1 MPVYPIG
8 FSIHSSKIVA
18 DADLDRLFSQKNKFL
33 APLIP
38 GRPETYIY
46 TDEVDYYQAYKTS
59 WFALTC
65 KKAGWDCMRHY
76 EILAC
81 GCLPVFPDLDACPPN
96 TMTHFPKD
104 LVTECNRVY
113 HYITSHAGGDNPLEV
128 ARRMNLGDTLVRPLL
143 KRLRANLTNLSMSKY
158 VLSCVSPFPFR
169 RMDGGNS
176 RASRV
181 GEADQP
187 GIREANPGEA
197 RPSLITGDAGDP
209 NCCAVGG
216 GRDVRRVL
224 VLSGSIWSDYLRC
237 TVLTGLKELLGSEC
251 HDYPRVPH
259 LYTDFPKE
267 RLTELWGKGMS
278 YSRILDPAL
287 HRDAYDATVADDI
300 RHRRYDLIVYGSYH
314 RGMPYWNEVNA
325 AYAPSEVVLLCG
337 EDAHPCDY
345 RQYTDRGYHVFVRE
359 L

>member
-1 MPVYPIG
+1 MPNEHVYCGGAGCRLGIRRDRIWKIEIEISRIGFLNYHTSITMPVYPIG
-8 FSIHSSKIVA
+8 FSIHSSKIVV

-81 GCLPVFPDLDACPPN
+81 GCLPVFPDLDACPSN

-113 HYITSHAGGDNPLEV
+113 HYITSHAGSDNPLEV
-128 ARRMNLGDTLVRPLL
+128 ARRMNLGDTIVRPLL
-143 KRLRANLTNLSMSKY
+143 KRLRADLTNLSMAKY
-158 VLSCVSPFPFR
+158 VLSCV
-169 RMDGGNS
+169 
-176 RASRV
+176 
-181 GEADQP
+181 
-187 GIREANPGEA
+187 A
-197 RPSLITGDAGDP
+197 R

-251 HDYPRVPH
+251 HDHPRVPH

-287 HRDAYDATVADDI
+287 HRNVYDATVMDDI
-300 RHRRYDLIVYGSYH
+300 RHHRYDLIVYGSYH
-314 RGMPYWNEVNA
+314 RGMPFWNEVNA

-337 EDAHPCDY
+337 EDAHPCNY
-345 RQYTDRGYHVFVRE
+345 RQYTDLGFHVFVRE